1 MVSSILHQ
9 NEQQLIKQYNSHQV
23 DTTKRILLVNY
34 ENDVNFALKFVIER
48 KRSGIQVDSSSNPI
62 LALKHFKKEWYNLL
76 IIAVVMPKMNG
87 FDLAKEI
94 RKIDDKVKICF
105 LIAGQIP
112 NKFRNDQDCTQE
124 EQSQDKFIRLPIEND
139 KLITEIEKIMV

>member
-9 NEQQLIKQYNSHQV
+9 NEQQLIQQYNSHQV

-62 LALKHFKKEWYNLL
+62 LALKHFKKQRYNLL

>member
-9 NEQQLIKQYNSHQV
+9 NEQQLIQQYNSHQV

-62 LALKHFKKEWYNLL
+62 LALKRFKKQRYNLL

-105 LIAGQIP
+105 LIAGQ
-112 NKFRNDQDCTQE
+112 FLT
-124 EQSQDKFIRLPIEND
+124 SSG
-139 KLITEIEKIMV
+139 